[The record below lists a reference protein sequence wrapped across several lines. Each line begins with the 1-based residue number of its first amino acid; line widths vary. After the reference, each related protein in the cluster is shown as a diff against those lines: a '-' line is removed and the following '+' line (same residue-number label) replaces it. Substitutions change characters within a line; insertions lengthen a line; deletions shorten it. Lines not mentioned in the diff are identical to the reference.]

1 MIRIRMVTVKALHL
15 FRNYTRQEDNKKE
28 TLVIY
33 FFSFRLIS
41 VVNHPLPFNHG
52 QTHSAWDRKRA
63 GNRSFKKKREMKKP
77 CATGTHKKKR
87 VAANRGKTKSKSV
100 YCVAHELL
108 ASPICVRS
116 PIQLNVI
123 NRVRIENSMKMGSLG
138 IKRKRKKK
146 KLFEWIHY
154 YFEPPSFTK
163 IKLGRN
169 ANVSWEFFFVLSQ

>member
-1 MIRIRMVTVKALHL
+1 
-15 FRNYTRQEDNKKE
+15 
-28 TLVIY
+28 
-33 FFSFRLIS
+33 
-41 VVNHPLPFNHG
+41 
-52 QTHSAWDRKRA
+52 
-63 GNRSFKKKREMKKP
+63 MKKP

-169 ANVSWEFFFVLSQ
+169 ANVS